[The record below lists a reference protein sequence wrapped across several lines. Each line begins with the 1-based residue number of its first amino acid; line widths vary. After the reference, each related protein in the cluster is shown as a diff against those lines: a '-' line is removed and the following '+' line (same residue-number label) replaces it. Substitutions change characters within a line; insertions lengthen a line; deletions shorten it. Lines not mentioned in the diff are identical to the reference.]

1 MKPLARISF
10 LLAALLATTTAMAQW
25 ERYGGVYAAYPAP
38 DKTISTPA
46 PNGYTPIYIS
56 MFARHGSRW
65 LPDEQRYDAIDSTFA
80 DTLNLTALGK
90 DVRRRLAA
98 IHDDAR
104 GRAGGLT
111 ATGARQHRDLARRM
125 AETYPEVF
133 CAGKQVHAQS
143 STVLR
148 CAMSMTAFVAQLG
161 QMFPQIK
168 LSAETGQRYMAYI
181 AYTSPEEH
189 ALEDSTHNQWTM
201 QPERLMQSLF
211 INPSCIN
218 ARDVAQELHTIAS
231 DMQNTD
237 IGISLYDIFTESE
250 MRQIYDMNNRRMQ
263 LCNGINTANGG
274 TPQRCAASLWKHIVE
289 SADNAIATGNC
300 AADLLFGHD
309 TSLYRLLSRLGLYAD
324 ENRMDVI
331 IPMAANLQMV
341 FYGNA
346 HGKVIVK
353 FMQNEREITLP
364 AIETRRRKTFT
375 LPQPYYYWDDVK
387 HQFPIE

>member
-1 MKPLARISF
+1 M
-10 LLAALLATTTAMAQW
+10 
-25 ERYGGVYAAYPAP
+25 
-38 DKTISTPA
+38 
-46 PNGYTPIYIS
+46 
-56 MFARHGSRW
+56 
-65 LPDEQRYDAIDSTFA
+65 
-80 DTLNLTALGK
+80 
-90 DVRRRLAA
+90 
-98 IHDDAR
+98 
-104 GRAGGLT
+104 
-111 ATGARQHRDLARRM
+111 
-125 AETYPEVF
+125 
-133 CAGKQVHAQS
+133 
-143 STVLR
+143 LR
-148 CAMSMTAFVAQLG
+148 CTMSMTTFVAQLG
-161 QMFPQIK
+161 QMFPKAK

-181 AYTSPEEH
+181 AYTTPEEH
-189 ALEDSTHNQWTM
+189 ALEDSMHNQWTM

-211 INPSCIN
+211 INPPCTN

-237 IGISLYDIFTESE
+237 IGLSLYDIFTESE
-250 MRQIYDMNNRRMQ
+250 MRQIYEMNNHRMQ
-263 LCNGINTANGG
+263 LCNGINPANGG

-289 SADNAIATGNC
+289 SADDAIATGNR

-353 FMQNEREITLP
+353 FMHNEREITLP

>member
-1 MKPLARISF
+1 MKPLARIAF

-25 ERYGGVYAAYPAP
+25 EHYGGVYAAYPTP
-38 DKTISTPA
+38 EKITITPA

-65 LPDEQRYDAIDSTFA
+65 LPDEQRYDTIDNAFA

-90 DVRRRLAA
+90 DVRQRLAI

-133 CAGKQVHAQS
+133 CGDKNVRAQS

-148 CAMSMTAFVAQLG
+148 CAMSMTAFVTQLG
-161 QMFPQIK
+161 QMFPH
-168 LSAETGQRYMAYI
+168 LNLTAETGQRYMAYI

-189 ALEDSTHNQWTM
+189 ALEDSTQNQWTM
-201 QPERLMQSLF
+201 QPERLIRSLF
-211 INPSCIN
+211 INQPNIN

-237 IGISLYDIFTESE
+237 IGISLYDIFIESE
-250 MRQIYDMNNRRMQ
+250 MRQIYEMNNRRMQ
-263 LCNGINTANGG
+263 MCNGINPANHG
-274 TPQRCAASLWKHIVE
+274 TPESCAASLWKHIVE
-289 SADNAIATGNC
+289 SADTAIATGNR

-341 FYGNA
+341 FFGNGQ
-346 HGKVIVK
+346 GKVIVK
-353 FMQNEREITLP
+353 FMHNEREITLP
-364 AIETRRRKTFT
+364 AIEANRGKTFC
-375 LPQPYYYWDDVK
+375 LPSPYYYWEDMK
-387 HQFPIE
+387 RQFPTE